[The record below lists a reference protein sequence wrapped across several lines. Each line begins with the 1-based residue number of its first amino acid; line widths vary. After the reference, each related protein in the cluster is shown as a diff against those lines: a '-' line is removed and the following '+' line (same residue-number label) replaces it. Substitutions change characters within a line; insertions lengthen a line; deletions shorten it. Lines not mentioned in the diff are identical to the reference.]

1 MRRTQATQPAD
12 SEAIESR
19 VKALLLQ
26 LQELPG
32 WPDIYL
38 HGGLL
43 MRDVLHA
50 AGWPREDAAH
60 AAGVAGLAPRPRD
73 VTLVYGIPD

>member
-1 MRRTQATQPAD
+1 MRRTHGAPQTDA
-12 SEAIESR
+12 EAIESR

-43 MRDVLHA
+43 MRDVLYA
-50 AGWPREDAAH
+50 AGWPREDAART
-60 AAGVAGLAPRPRD
+60 AGVDGLGQRPRD
-73 VTLVYGIPD
+73 VTLVFGLPD